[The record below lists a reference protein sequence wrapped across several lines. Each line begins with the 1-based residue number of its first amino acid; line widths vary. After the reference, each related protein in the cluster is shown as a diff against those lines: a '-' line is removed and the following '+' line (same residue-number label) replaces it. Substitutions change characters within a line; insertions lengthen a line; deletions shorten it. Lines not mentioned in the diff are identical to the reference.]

1 MKILSKIINSAAAL
15 AQKTGGGVSGS
26 REVSKEMIALA
37 RRAAAEGIV
46 LLKNNNDALPVRPD
60 ETVAVFGRVQY
71 DWFYVGYGSGGDVK
85 PPYRINLIE
94 GLENADVR
102 VDGKLKDIYGKWCR
116 KNVPDEG
123 FWGHWPYNFKEMPL
137 SDDVIDAAGKRAD
150 KAIIV
155 IGRAAG
161 EDREQKLKKGSF
173 YLTDAESDMIAKVIS
188 RFEKTIVVINNGNV
202 MDMSWTEKFGDKI
215 SALLYAWQGG
225 MESGNAVADVIAGN
239 VNPSGKLPVSIAKN
253 YEDYPSSDNFGGKDF
268 NDYKEDI
275 YVGYRYFETFAKDKV
290 LYPFGSGLSYTSFS
304 YDGFI
309 RYDGNGYF
317 VEATIKNEGNKDGKE
332 TLAVYVEPPQG
343 VIGKPMRVLASFVKS
358 KIIPARE
365 EENVTI
371 EIPLDNLYSYD
382 DCGISGYPS
391 SYVLESG
398 NYKVYIGTNVRES
411 KIIGTFCIDKTVVKH
426 VKPVCPVKS
435 DFEIIYPKYAK
446 DGECIMG
453 TRLAAKAKR
462 DIKDRI
468 LGAIPEPL
476 VKRGMVNF
484 REVLKGEKPLDD
496 FVAQLTLAELETLTH
511 GDYRMN
517 SRFGASGNAGAFGG
531 ISESLI
537 EKGVPQAI
545 TTDGPSGVRLMTY
558 ASLLPCGTAIAATF
572 NEELTQ
578 KLYAEVGREM
588 IEKGSDILL
597 APGMNIHRNPLCGRN
612 FEYFSEDPVLTG
624 MIASAVV
631 KGLQSTGV
639 SACPKHFACN
649 NQEKNRLR
657 NDSRVSERALREIYL
672 KGFELVVKNAKPEMI
687 MTSYNK
693 INGVWSCYN
702 YDLCTEILRNEWGF
716 EGIVTTDWWNLPDR
730 DHEFENIYNNAYR
743 VRAGNDVLMPGGNRT
758 NGKYDRSAEASV
770 NENGLTRQELEICA
784 KRVLNFLLTCP
795 ATAKKIK

>member
-1 MKILSKIINSAAAL
+1 MKILSKIINSATAL
-15 AQKTGGGVSGS
+15 AQKTGGGVIGS
-26 REVSKEMIALA
+26 REVSEEMIALA
-37 RRAAAEGIV
+37 RRVAAEGIV
-46 LLKNNNDALPVRPD
+46 LLKNENAALPVLTD
-60 ETVAVFGRVQY
+60 EKVAVFGRVQY

-85 PPYRINLIE
+85 PPYRINLID
-94 GLENADVR
+94 GLENAKIR
-102 VDGKLKDIYGKWCR
+102 VDGELKNIYGKWCR

-137 SDDVIDAAGKRAD
+137 SDDIVDAAGKRAD

-173 YLTDAESDMIAKVIS
+173 YLTDAESDMIAKVTS

-215 SALLYAWQGG
+215 SALLYVWQGG
-225 MESGNAVADVIAGN
+225 MESGNAVADVIGGK
-239 VNPSGKLPVSIAKN
+239 VNPSGKLPVSIAKG

-268 NDYKEDI
+268 NNYKEDI

-304 YDGFI
+304 YDGSI
-309 RYDGNGYF
+309 SYDGDGCF

-332 TLAVYVEPPQG
+332 TLMVYVEPPQG
-343 VIGKPMRVLASFVKS
+343 VIGKPLKVLASFVKS
-358 KIIPARE
+358 KIIPAGE

-371 EIPLDNLYSYD
+371 EIPFDNLYSYD
-382 DCGISGYPS
+382 DCGISGYPF

-411 KIIGTFCIDKTVVKH
+411 KIIGSFCIDKPIVKR
-426 VKPVCPVKS
+426 VKPVCPVKD

-446 DGECIMG
+446 DGECVKG
-453 TRLAAKAKR
+453 TRLAVKAKR

-468 LGAIPEPL
+468 LEAIPEPL
-476 VKRGMVNF
+476 VKRGAVNF
-484 REVLKGEKPLDD
+484 KEVLKGEKPLND
-496 FVAQLTLAELETLTH
+496 FVAQLSLSDLETLTH

-558 ASLLPCGTAIAATF
+558 ASLLPCGTAIASTF

-588 IEKGSDILL
+588 IEKGSDVLL

-624 MIASAVV
+624 MMASAVV
-631 KGLQSTGV
+631 IGLQSTGV

-730 DHEFENIYNNAYR
+730 DPEFENIYNNAYR